1 MPVRKEMAVQAP
13 PPALGRACPGRN
25 VSSAAPAPDA
35 LEKAATLSSKRRLC
49 SSALLHTDHAAIG
62 LLASLHVFLFSCRLY
77 RVTRYPHRQ
86 TRST

>member
-25 VSSAAPAPDA
+25 ASSAAPAPEA

-49 SSALLHTDHAAIG
+49 SNALLHTDYAAVI
-62 LLASLHVFLFSCRLY
+62 LLASLHVFASCMQASPGY
-77 RVTRYPHRQ
+77 RISLQ
-86 TRST
+86 ANSSG